1 MWLVTETL
9 RWLPGGA
16 LGVVSRAVQARD
28 AGIAALP
35 ASLAA
40 ALEVLMLVVAWGAT
54 AIGTLALSGVG
65 ESLAAGLPKFWL
77 VVSAASLVSTVALA
91 FALAR
96 YRPSATIA
104 KKIRGLAASLRHIEE
119 ARPEWRWLLVTF
131 AFMVA
136 LCFLQGAA
144 FMAVLR
150 ATSDAT
156 PTFLAAACVNAA
168 GWLVGFFAFFAPT
181 GIGVREGGM
190 AAMLAPLMP
199 VDAAI
204 VAVLLWRVVQVGVEL
219 LCLAGCY
226 VPRVASALS
235 RLASRAPNET

>member
-1 MWLVTETL
+1 
-9 RWLPGGA
+9 
-16 LGVVSRAVQARD
+16 
-28 AGIAALP
+28 
-35 ASLAA
+35 
-40 ALEVLMLVVAWGAT
+40 
-54 AIGTLALSGVG
+54 
-65 ESLAAGLPKFWL
+65 
-77 VVSAASLVSTVALA
+77 
-91 FALAR
+91 
-96 YRPSATIA
+96 
-104 KKIRGLAASLRHIEE
+104 
-119 ARPEWRWLLVTF
+119 VTF

-199 VDAAI
+199 GDAAI

-226 VPRVASALS
+226 APRVASALS